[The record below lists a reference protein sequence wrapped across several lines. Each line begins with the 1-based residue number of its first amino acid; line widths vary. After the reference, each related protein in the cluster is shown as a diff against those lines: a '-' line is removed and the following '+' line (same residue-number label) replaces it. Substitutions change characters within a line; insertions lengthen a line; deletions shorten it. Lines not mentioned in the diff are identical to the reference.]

1 MGLFSGKKIRD
12 NKDKTDERA
21 VKIYAG
27 KKGKDKSLKELQTE
41 DKKKEQNKKS
51 KSTVLPAKEN
61 KEVKAK
67 NQFSRAYRIL
77 IKPMVTEKASIIA
90 SANKYIF
97 QVSRDANKI
106 EISKAINDVY
116 GIKPVSV
123 NIVTMGGKKTRYGR
137 ITGKRKN
144 WKKAVITLPEGSS
157 IKLYEGV

>member
-1 MGLFSGKKIRD
+1 M
-12 NKDKTDERA
+12 KDL
-21 VKIYAG
+21 Y
-27 KKGKDKSLKELQTE
+27 KD
-41 DKKKEQNKKS
+41 S